1 MNIQPAGQQ
10 ACFIV
15 GVRYLSRQQTTDK
28 CHVKRLKRQE
38 NTQTLHKI

>member
-1 MNIQPAGQQ
+1 MNIQPVGQH

-15 GVRYLSRQQTTDK
+15 GVRYLSRQQTDK